1 MKQTT
6 LDDLMATKRDEFL
19 AVCRAEVSEP
29 DGAQRLEQ
37 CVSRFFE
44 DIGCLL
50 KPDLAAA
57 GDVPSSESGPTYDAR
72 LVGASAAMSR
82 VRIAIN
88 RLSHRSRAPVL
99 ILGAEGTGRRHC
111 ARALHLETYPD
122 GEFFELDDPEQLGEL
137 EQRLA
142 TLRTR
147 GGTEITAGLTVYVRN
162 VFDCAPK
169 LQEAVLQMLRER
181 GLALR
186 LITSAHH
193 PFSGSAARPG
203 RLYSDLLRA
212 FPNELKLPPLVER
225 EADVCELARHLA
237 QVASKKTGLSPIRFS
252 DAALGRLQA
261 HSWPEN
267 VIELAALVDRLS
279 RERPGELIDDVD
291 LSELD
296 ARPSGV
302 VFRLPPTG
310 LDLAAL
316 ERELLSQALAMS
328 GNNQTRAA
336 SLLGLTRDQIRYRL
350 AKFEICAPA
359 QRSD

>member
-6 LDDLMATKRDEFL
+6 LDELMATKRAELL
-19 AVCRAEVSEP
+19 AVCRMEVSEP
-29 DGAQRLEQ
+29 NGAQRLEQ
-37 CVSRFFE
+37 CVSKFFD

-50 KPDLAAA
+50 QPDAPAASEL
-57 GDVPSSESGPTYDAR
+57 PHSESGPAFDAR

-82 VRIAIN
+82 VRIAVN

-99 ILGAEGTGRRHC
+99 ILGDPGTGRRHC

-122 GEFFELDDPEQLGEL
+122 GEFFELDDPEQLSEL
-137 EQRLA
+137 EHRLV

-147 GGTEITAGLTVYVRN
+147 GTEITAGLTVYVRN
-162 VFDCAPK
+162 VLDCAPK
-169 LQEAVLQMLRER
+169 IQEKVLHLLRER
-181 GLALR
+181 GPALR
-186 LITSAHH
+186 LVTSAHH
-193 PFSGSAARPG
+193 AFSSSAARPG
-203 RLYSDLLRA
+203 RLYADLLRA

-237 QVASKKTGLSPIRFS
+237 QVASKKQSLSPVRFS
-252 DAALGRLQA
+252 DAALARLQA

-267 VIELAALVDRLS
+267 VVELATLVDRLS

-291 LSELD
+291 LAELD

-359 QRSD
+359 QRTE